1 MSTSLSGAFGF
12 GFITSFSL
20 ILAIG
25 AQNAF
30 VLRQG
35 LMRAHVFAVCLTCG
49 LSDAILI
56 TAGVAGFGA
65 LAAAWPSLTLAML
78 LAGAAFLIAYGALR
92 LRAAFQGSSAL
103 AATGEPAP
111 LAPTIATCLALTW
124 LNPHVYLDTF
134 ALIGSIS
141 AQYPEL
147 PAKTAFG
154 TGAVLASFAFFF
166 ALGYGSRLLAPVMR
180 TPRTWQVLDIGIG
193 LVMWAIA
200 AGLVLS
206 AFE

>member
-1 MSTSLSGAFGF
+1 MTPAAAAAVGF
-12 GFITSFSL
+12 VTSFSL

-35 LMRAHVFAVCLTCG
+35 LMREHVFAVCLTCG

-65 LAAAWPSLTLAML
+65 IVATWPWLTDLML
-78 LAGAAFLIAYGALR
+78 WGGAVFLVVYGALR
-92 LRAAFQGSSAL
+92 FRAAFRGESFSVSGG
-103 AATGEPAP
+103 AAAP
-111 LAPTIATCLALTW
+111 LSATLATCLALTW

-134 ALIGSIS
+134 ALIGSVS
-141 AQYPEL
+141 AQFEQPSEK
-147 PAKTAFG
+147 AAFAI
-154 TGAVLASFAFFF
+154 GAIAASFTFFF
-166 ALGYGSRLLAPVMR
+166 ALGYGSRLLVPLMR
-180 TPRTWQVLDIGIG
+180 TPRTWQILDIGIG

-200 AGLVLS
+200 AGLIAS
-206 AFE
+206 AIR